1 MNLYFNP
8 QLIGKMNGTLALK
21 EGVPL
26 GDAMGE
32 LVDSETLAFE
42 DKLIEML
49 LEESDEL
56 AMDGGGNGLNLY
68 VNVERSF
75 MDIASGSIN
84 KVWSLTQFYS
94 VEGSV

>member
-1 MNLYFNP
+1 MAPNWCKKIACFNP

-49 LEESDEL
+49 LE
-56 AMDGGGNGLNLY
+56 GLVTNFTL
-68 VNVERSF
+68 F
-75 MDIASGSIN
+75 CGLFTIIHH
-84 KVWSLTQFYS
+84 
-94 VEGSV
+94 

>member
-1 MNLYFNP
+1 
-8 QLIGKMNGTLALK
+8 MNGTLALK

-49 LEESDEL
+49 LEGLVTNFTLFYGVFTINQWCKKCVFNKRTIKVRVSCFFDGVLGPPPL
-56 AMDGGGNGLNLY
+56 AWHIEGIL
-68 VNVERSF
+68 V
-75 MDIASGSIN
+75 
-84 KVWSLTQFYS
+84 SL
-94 VEGSV
+94 

>member
-1 MNLYFNP
+1 
-8 QLIGKMNGTLALK
+8 MNGTLALK

-49 LEESDEL
+49 LE
-56 AMDGGGNGLNLY
+56 GLVTNFTLFCG
-68 VNVERSF
+68 VF
-75 MDIASGSIN
+75 TIN
-84 KVWSLTQFYS
+84 HQCKKVRFQQTHNQSLRQLLLS
-94 VEGSV
+94 VSWDLHA